1 MPSGCGHGT
10 FASCLILQTHILDV
24 SFDNQIIEDA
34 RVLTADYLPN
44 RMVHRDN
51 ERQQIARNLEPI
63 LEGQPPLD
71 MLLYGPPGTGKT
83 AMANYVIKQLHKHS
97 SELESSTI
105 DCFSQPSR
113 FELFYNLVRDTGE
126 FVTRD
131 GTSTEALIDKFE
143 EKARRRPIVV
153 VVDEID
159 QLTNEEVL
167 FELSRFRD
175 VGLIM
180 ISNRRDVFAHLDDRV
195 RSRFSERDE
204 LKFSPYSN
212 DEMSDILND
221 RREYGLK
228 PEAASDK
235 VLEAIAERSA
245 GDARVAIGSLRIA
258 AQKSENQDLEE
269 IKMEVVENS
278 MEDAIEEEQ
287 SLSLEKLNRHQRA
300 MYDILKEEN
309 KDMKSGELFEQYR
322 EEVED
327 PVVKRTLRRYL
338 KKMEDYGLIKSKGK
352 KRGRKYSL
360 TS

>member
-1 MPSGCGHGT
+1 MA
-10 FASCLILQTHILDV
+10 FE
-24 SFDNQIIEDA
+24 NRIIEDA

-44 RMVHRDN
+44 RMVHRDG
-51 ERQQIARNLEPI
+51 ERQQIARNLQPV
-63 LEGQPPLD
+63 LNSQPPLN

-83 AMANYVIKQLHKHS
+83 AMSKYVIDQLHKHS
-97 SELESSTI
+97 SELNSSVI

-113 FELFYNLVRDTGE
+113 FELFYRLVSDTGE

-131 GTSTEALIDKFE
+131 GTSTESLVDKFE
-143 EKARRRPIVV
+143 HKARNQPIVI

-159 QLTNEEVL
+159 QLTNEEIL
-167 FELSRFRD
+167 FELSRFRK

-195 RSRFSERDE
+195 RSRFSDKDE
-204 LKFSPYSN
+204 LRFSPYSSE
-212 DEMSDILND
+212 EMFDILED

-228 PEAASDK
+228 PGTASDEI
-235 VLEAIAERSA
+235 LETIADRSN

-258 AQKSENQDLEE
+258 AQKSENQDLDE
-269 IKMEVVENS
+269 ISMDIVENS
-278 MEDAIEEEQ
+278 FSDAVKQEQ

-300 MYDILKEEN
+300 MYDILKESG
-309 KDMKSGELFEQYR
+309 DQMGAGELFEDYR

-338 KKMEDYGLIKSKGK
+338 KKMEDYGLVESKGK
-352 KRGRKYSL
+352 KRGRKYELAS
-360 TS
+360 

>member
-1 MPSGCGHGT
+1 MA
-10 FASCLILQTHILDV
+10 FE
-24 SFDNQIIEDA
+24 NRIIEDA

-44 RMVHRDN
+44 RMVHRDG
-51 ERQQIARNLEPI
+51 ERQQIARNLKPV
-63 LEGQPPLD
+63 LDGQPPLN

-83 AMANYVIKQLHKHS
+83 AMSKYVIEQLHKHS
-97 SELESSTI
+97 SELSSSVI

-113 FELFYNLVRDTGE
+113 FELFYRLVSDTGD

-131 GTSTEALIDKFE
+131 GTSTESLVDKFE
-143 EKARRRPIVV
+143 QKARNQPIVV

-167 FELSRFRD
+167 FELSRFRK

-195 RSRFSERDE
+195 RSRFSEKDE
-204 LKFSPYSN
+204 LKFSPYSSE
-212 DEMSDILND
+212 EMFDILED

-228 PEAASDK
+228 SGTASDE
-235 VLEAIAERSA
+235 VLETIADRSS

-258 AQKSENQDLEE
+258 AQKSENQDLDE
-269 IKMEVVENS
+269 IGMDIVQDS
-278 MEDAIEEEQ
+278 FGDAVREEQ

-300 MYDILKEEN
+300 MYDILKDSGSE
-309 KDMKSGELFEQYR
+309 MKAGELFEEYR
-322 EEVED
+322 DEVED

-338 KKMEDYGLIKSKGK
+338 KKMEDYGLIESKGK

-360 TS
+360 QT